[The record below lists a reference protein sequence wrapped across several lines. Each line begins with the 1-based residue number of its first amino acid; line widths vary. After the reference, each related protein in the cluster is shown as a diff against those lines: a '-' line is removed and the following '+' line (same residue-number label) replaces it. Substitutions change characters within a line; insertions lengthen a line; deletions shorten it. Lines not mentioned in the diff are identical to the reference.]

1 MGLVLQKLRLPDH
14 HKSRCVA
21 WLQVSAFH
29 AEPSHPQPAEN
40 ALDFWDIAAPRVS
53 EQFDQQKAD
62 PACPLRLVIHR
73 WDFWHGGWHVAR
85 VAGCSWNILKH
96 HLTRLYACRGLSL
109 CLGGLDSAV
118 CPEVA
123 FFHLLMA
130 PDGSFSKVVVFAAFL
145 RQKFPIVASA
155 SMHTL
160 ETSRVEGFS
169 HETLNH
175 EWAPIGK
182 RTSIAIYTVTLT
194 QPSNL
199 KLKLDW
205 PGLPDTQHMDCCCF
219 AEISVHQRQA
229 ILGLGPAIHQEGLG
243 SVEGLRNSTT
253 LRLSFSY
260 FRVESF
266 FVWSLLETV
275 SPRSLDLIC
284 GLPWGKHSHTQT
296 YTYCT
301 YTAGKSS
308 TLCASCHISIMVCW
322 CCFPLCLCLF
332 GSVGLRG
339 RAEVVHRGVAQ
350 EKQGSVDIYPR
361 KFSWETSD
369 IRTRSQSKE

>member
-1 MGLVLQKLRLPDH
+1 M
-14 HKSRCVA
+14 
-21 WLQVSAFH
+21 SAFH

-40 ALDFWDIAAPRVS
+40 ALDFWDTAAPRVS

-62 PACPLRLVIHR
+62 SACPLRLVIHR

-123 FFHLLMA
+123 FFHLLMV

-205 PGLPDTQHMDCCCF
+205 PGLPDTQLIWTAVVLQRSRF
-219 AEISVHQRQA
+219 ISDRPF
-229 ILGLGPAIHQEGLG
+229 LGLDQ
-243 SVEGLRNSTT
+243 RSTKK
-253 LRLSFSY
+253 
-260 FRVESF
+260 
-266 FVWSLLETV
+266 V
-275 SPRSLDLIC
+275 SAVLKDFATRQHLDLASPISGWKAFSC
-284 GLPWGKHSHTQT
+284 EACLKLSALVRLIWFAVYHGGSTHTHRHT
-296 YTYCT
+296 H
-301 YTAGKSS
+301 TA
-308 TLCASCHISIMVCW
+308 HILQVNPPHCVRHAIFQSWFADVA
-322 CCFPLCLCLF
+322 FPFAFACLAVLAC
-332 GSVGLRG
+332 VAELRSFT
-339 RAEVVHRGVAQ
+339 VALLRRNRDQ
-350 EKQGSVDIYPR
+350 WI
-361 KFSWETSD
+361 F
-369 IRTRSQSKE
+369 I